1 MRRVAIPI
9 FPLNGAILFPYT
21 NLPLNIFEERYID
34 MINFALS
41 NNKTIGMIQLKDDNS
56 FFDIGCVGKINSFSE
71 TEDGRFII
79 NLYGQNY
86 FSIIKEVIT
95 KAKFRTFE
103 ISLINESNQKNNL
116 INLKSFDFNLLIKH
130 YVNFTKKNNLDVD
143 IKFLEK
149 IDKNI
154 LIKFIA
160 MSSPFSVP
168 EKQMLLE
175 TFNLNDLANK
185 LKILL
190 QYYLAEKENITIN

>member
-1 MRRVAIPI
+1 MFSEGHEKWRTSVRTQIWENRRVESKYI
-9 FPLNGAILFPYT
+9 T
-21 NLPLNIFEERYID
+21 NSSWKI
-34 MINFALS
+34 S
-41 NNKTIGMIQLKDDNS
+41 NSTQ
-56 FFDIGCVGKINSFSE
+56 
-71 TEDGRFII
+71 
-79 NLYGQNY
+79 
-86 FSIIKEVIT
+86 
-95 KAKFRTFE
+95 
-103 ISLINESNQKNNL
+103 
-116 INLKSFDFNLLIKH
+116 
-130 YVNFTKKNNLDVD
+130 
-143 IKFLEK
+143 

>member
-1 MRRVAIPI
+1 MLTITIPL
-9 FPLNGAILFPYT
+9 FPLNSVIFFPQSH
-21 NLPLNIFEERYID
+21 LPLNIFEEKYIE
-34 MINFALS
+34 MINFSL
-41 NNKTIGMIQLKDDNS
+41 KTNRLIGMIQTDRKGELYS
-56 FFDIGCVGKINSFSE
+56 IGCVGKINSFSE

-86 FSIIKEVIT
+86 FSIVKEVIT

-103 ISLINESNQKNNL
+103 VSLINESNQKNNL